1 MKKINLAIQKSGRLN
16 KESISLLDKSGIKFE
31 NFKDQLMV
39 ECENFPLNIYFLRNS
54 DIPRYLADG
63 VVDLAIIGQNL
74 IKESEL
80 EIFEIMELNF
90 SKCRVSIAIPET
102 MGFNNIK
109 DLNNLKIATSYPK
122 TLSDFLSNN
131 NLNCE
136 IHKING
142 SVEISPNI
150 GLSDAVC
157 DIVSTGNTLYKNNLK
172 EVLTIFDSQA
182 VLCNSNNFDLTKK
195 EILDK
200 LIFRINSVLR
210 AKQSKYILMNV
221 PNDKI
226 KTVSSL
232 LPVLKSPTVLPL
244 EMDGWSSL
252 HTVIDDDKFWESIDS
267 IKEAGAEDILV
278 CPIEKMVL

>member
-1 MKKINLAIQKSGRLN
+1 MKKINLKIQKSGRLN
-16 KESISLLDKSGIKFE
+16 KESISLLEKAGIKFD
-31 NFKDQLMV
+31 NFKDQLKV
-39 ECENFPLNIYFLRNS
+39 DCQNFPLNIYFLRNS
-54 DIPRYLADG
+54 DIPRYLSDG
-63 VVDLAIIGQNL
+63 VVDIAIIGQNL
-74 IKESEL
+74 IQESEL
-80 EIFEIMELNF
+80 NIDEIMNLNF
-90 SKCRVSIAIPET
+90 SRCRVSIAIPLN
-102 MGFNNIK
+102 MKYSGLK
-109 DLNNLKIATSYPK
+109 DLNNLKIATSYPN
-122 TLSDFLSNN
+122 TLKKFLSNN

>member
-16 KESISLLDKSGIKFE
+16 KESISLLEKAGIKFD
-31 NFKDQLMV
+31 NFKDQLKV
-39 ECENFPLNIYFLRNS
+39 DCQNFPLNIYFLRNS
-54 DIPRYLADG
+54 DIPRYLSDG
-63 VVDLAIIGQNL
+63 VVDIAIIGQNL
-74 IKESEL
+74 IQESEL
-80 EIFEIMELNF
+80 NIDKIMNLNF
-90 SKCRVSIAIPET
+90 SRCRVSIAIPLN
-102 MGFNNIK
+102 MKYSGLK
-109 DLNNLKIATSYPK
+109 DLNNLKIATSYPN
-122 TLSDFLSNN
+122 TLKKFLSNN

-244 EMDGWSSL
+244 EMEGWSSL

>member
-16 KESISLLDKSGIKFE
+16 KESISLLEKAGIKFD
-31 NFKDQLMV
+31 NFKDQLKV
-39 ECENFPLNIYFLRNS
+39 DCQNFPLNIYFLRNS
-54 DIPRYLADG
+54 DIPRYLSDG
-63 VVDLAIIGQNL
+63 VVDIAIIGQNL
-74 IKESEL
+74 IQESEL
-80 EIFEIMELNF
+80 DIDEIMNLNF
-90 SKCRVSIAIPET
+90 SRCRVSIAIPLN
-102 MGFNNIK
+102 MKYSGLK
-109 DLNNLKIATSYPK
+109 DLNNLKIATSYPN
-122 TLSDFLSNN
+122 TLKKFLSNN

-244 EMDGWSSL
+244 EMEGWSSL

>member
-16 KESISLLDKSGIKFE
+16 KESISLLEKAGIKFD
-31 NFKDQLMV
+31 NFKDQLKV
-39 ECENFPLNIYFLRNS
+39 DCQNFPLNIYFLRNS
-54 DIPRYLADG
+54 DIPRYLSDG
-63 VVDLAIIGQNL
+63 VVDIAIIGQNL
-74 IKESEL
+74 IQESEL
-80 EIFEIMELNF
+80 NIDEIMNLNF
-90 SKCRVSIAIPET
+90 SRCRVSIAIPLN
-102 MGFNNIK
+102 MKYSGLK
-109 DLNNLKIATSYPK
+109 DLNNLKIATSYPN
-122 TLSDFLSNN
+122 TLKKFLSNN

-244 EMDGWSSL
+244 EMEGWSSL
-252 HTVIDDDKFWESIDS
+252 HTVIDDDKLWESIDS